1 MVNKQLRDFHR
12 ERIAKLLKNLGE
24 STGDAEKHL
33 QAVTGLL
40 QVISTCINDLLDELD
55 KADNDCSKQNT
66 S

>member
-1 MVNKQLRDFHR
+1 MNKQLRDFHR

>member
-1 MVNKQLRDFHR
+1 MNKQLRDFHR
-12 ERIAKLLKNLGE
+12 ERIAKLMKNLGE
-24 STGDAEKHL
+24 SAGDAEKHL

-40 QVISTCINDLLDELD
+40 QVLSTCINDLLDELD